1 MENKATGVLII
12 CNPAEAYSGLSEKE
26 VADKYHELA
35 FTDYDAL
42 VKFAPGYNPEKAD
55 VRRVAMWKKG
65 KALQQTVFAEQP
77 IVRIGDSAIACI
89 SSSYLFNPGRL
100 VDGEVE
106 EPLLP
111 DLDVILLRGNG
122 SVREG
127 AEKIKHL
134 YENAR
139 WKVGIYEDRIKEVRV
154 SSGILNEA
162 RFPNGIT
169 VIDDFFLFGLAKKLT
184 GYKIKELCF
193 TPSNNPQDNYWNLP

>member
-12 CNPAEAYSGLSEKE
+12 CNPAQAYVGLSEKE

-42 VKFAPGYNPEKAD
+42 VKFASSYDPEKAD

-65 KALQQTVFAEQP
+65 KALQQTIFAEQP

-106 EPLLP
+106 GPLLP
-111 DLDVILLRGNG
+111 DLDVILLKGNS
-122 SVREG
+122 SVEDG
-127 AEKIKHL
+127 AGKIKKL
-134 YENAR
+134 YEHAK
-139 WKVGIYEDRIKEVRV
+139 WKVDIYKDRIKTVRINAGV
-154 SSGILNEA
+154 CNNE
-162 RFPNGIT
+162 RFPDGLE
-169 VIDDFFLFGLAKKLT
+169 VVDDFFLFGLAKKLT
-184 GYKIKELCF
+184 GYKVKELCF
-193 TPSNNPQDNYWNLP
+193 TPSK

>member
-12 CNPAEAYSGLSEKE
+12 CNPAQAYMGLSEKE

-42 VKFAPGYNPEKAD
+42 VKFASSYDPEKAD

-100 VDGEVE
+100 VDGERSSSFGQLLA
-106 EPLLP
+106 EPRRCR
-111 DLDVILLRGNG
+111 LDKNRTERRDRAL
-122 SVREG
+122 EC
-127 AEKIKHL
+127 
-134 YENAR
+134 AR
-139 WKVGIYEDRIKEVRV
+139 KVFRTK
-154 SSGILNEA
+154 N
-162 RFPNGIT
+162 
-169 VIDDFFLFGLAKKLT
+169 
-184 GYKIKELCF
+184 
-193 TPSNNPQDNYWNLP
+193 